1 MDSVD
6 VVTEALDAYRV
17 LQETRVGVELAQQ
30 KLLKA
35 QIAKNDADARFC
47 SLLRSLSDSEVQ
59 EVNDRLAS
67 LGAAGSVVSG
77 AGESDQAGGPDA
89 WH

>member
-6 VVTEALDAYRV
+6 IVTETLDAYRV

-30 KLLKA
+30 ELLKA
-35 QIAKNDADARFC
+35 QIAKNNADARFC
-47 SLLRSLSDSEVQ
+47 SLLRSLSDGEVQ

-67 LGAAGSVVSG
+67 LGAAGSVVSEG
-77 AGESDQAGGPDA
+77 GGPDA